1 MDVAHRILFVLTW
14 LGSGYAQLAVV
25 ALGFWLVSPEAGR
38 RLGLVLAASFGANT
52 WLKGVVAEPRP
63 FAAGGGAVSR
73 WVRATA
79 TGSSWPS
86 GHAQNAAAVWG
97 YVALRARRRW
107 VWAAVAAL
115 VTLVAASRVLLGVHF
130 PHDVV
135 AGVVVGLAV
144 ALAVG
149 IALPRLPGWE
159 PWLRRVAGVAALA
172 LWWAGGVYPEIGSL
186 AAGCLLSQVRFRP
199 PRTVGRI
206 LALVAGGT
214 VATAAAYLSVVLVA
228 APLAGGGP
236 GESGPAASGPAA
248 LAAILV
254 AFEVWPRLA
263 RRWRVI
269 ETASMIAAERPAEP
283 PREEVPGSGPAPAPV
298 PAVPPPPPP
307 VPPPAA
313 PPGAEGAP

>member
-14 LGSGYAQLAVV
+14 LGSGYVQLALV
-25 ALGFWLVSPEAGR
+25 ALGYWLVSPEAGR

-52 WLKGVVAEPRP
+52 WLKGVVGEPRP
-63 FAAGGGAVSR
+63 FEAGGGAVSR

-79 TGSSWPS
+79 AGSSWPS
-86 GHAQNAAAVWG
+86 GHAQNTAAVWG
-97 YVALRARRRW
+97 FVALRARRRW
-107 VWAAVAAL
+107 VWVLAAVL
-115 VTLVAASRVLLGVHF
+115 VVLVAATRVLLGVHF
-130 PHDVV
+130 VHDV
-135 AGVVVGLAV
+135 AGGVVVGLGV

-149 IALPRLPGWE
+149 VGLPRLPGWE
-159 PWLRRVAGVAALA
+159 PWLRRAAGVAALA

-199 PRTVGRI
+199 PRTAGRI
-206 LALVAGGT
+206 LALVAGGS
-214 VATAAAYLSVVLVA
+214 VATAAAYLAVVLVA

-236 GESGPAASGPAA
+236 AESGPAASGPAA
-248 LAAILV
+248 FAAILV

-269 ETASMIAAERPAEP
+269 ETTPMIAVERPAEP
-283 PREEVPGSGPAPAPV
+283 PREDAPARSPTPAPA

-307 VPPPAA
+307 PLPPP
-313 PPGAEGAP
+313 GVLS